1 VRDRS
6 GSIFGGRREPA
17 VSLSD
22 ERLAKNEIL
31 FRAINERLDEMS
43 VPWSKTTDYLC
54 ECSDLLCTKVVELTN
69 DEYERVRSR
78 PTVFVVAHGHEQ
90 LEIEKVVEATEGFL
104 VVEKIVAVDE
114 IIRQDPRSGES
125 PAD

>member
-1 VRDRS
+1 M
-6 GSIFGGRREPA
+6 P
-17 VSLSD
+17 LSD

-31 FRAINERLDEMS
+31 FREINERLDEMS

-54 ECSDLLCTKVVELTN
+54 ECSDMFCTKVVELRN

-78 PTVFVVAHGHEQ
+78 PTLFVVAHGHEQ
-90 LEIEKVVEATEGFL
+90 LEIEKVVEETEGYFL
-104 VVEKIVAVDE
+104 VEKIVAVDE

-125 PAD
+125 GADPESQRRRSVE